1 MHFGRQN
8 YFSMKEQQKLM
19 NISDRDFRHCRCSAA
34 SRLSFISLPV
44 SSHLL
49 DAVIV
54 FLIQVKHMIKAF
66 NVNVVRKRP

>member
-1 MHFGRQN
+1 
-8 YFSMKEQQKLM
+8 M

-54 FLIQVKHMIKAF
+54 FLIQVKHMITAF